1 MARSLLS
8 SLVSGTRQLLWLQ
21 LFVALGAV
29 ALTGWTLDITTDL
42 VRERNRLRD
51 RIIQL
56 EETMAGRGMIVPAA
70 PARAETQSSVNAY
83 PPSLTPPSQAPT
95 DGARMFNPGQVLGD
109 LFAPPPPLRTITL
122 HVRADADAATAEQ
135 IATELADTNWLRV
148 SVAVIAPRD
157 GRPSGYWY
165 FDGRQSQDAATL
177 VARFNDAARS
187 YDIAP
192 WSAQLRGTALPA
204 RGEYGAGRLDLVL
217 PPLPAPPSPPAE
229 APAAGP

>member
-1 MARSLLS
+1 MARSLLR
-8 SLVSGTRQLLWLQ
+8 SLVSGTRQLLWVQ

-70 PARAETQSSVNAY
+70 PARAETQSSANAY
-83 PPSLTPPSQAPT
+83 PPSLTSPSLAPT
-95 DGARMFNPGQVLGD
+95 EGARAFNPGQVLGD

-122 HVRADADAATAEQ
+122 HVRADADTTAAQQ
-135 IATELADTNWLRV
+135 IASDLAGANWLRV
-148 SVAVIAPRD
+148 SVAVMAPRD
-157 GRPSGYWY
+157 GRSSGYWY
-165 FDGRQSQDAATL
+165 FDGRQSRDAANL
-177 VARFNDAARS
+177 VARFNDAARG

-217 PPLPAPPSPPAE
+217 PPLPAPAPPPAE
-229 APAAGP
+229 VPASGP